1 MNLLHTR
8 LGPGGENKSVGCT
21 HITRKVCL
29 SPLNKNAIMDK
40 FLKHGMDKNKWMA
53 WAWMHINVNI
63 TRNIFPNITL
73 LNTT

>member
-1 MNLLHTR
+1 MV
-8 LGPGGENKSVGCT
+8 S
-21 HITRKVCL
+21 L

-53 WAWMHINVNI
+53 WAWMRINVNI
-63 TRNIFPNITL
+63 NIFPNIKL

>member
-1 MNLLHTR
+1 MNLLRTR
-8 LGPGGENKSVGCT
+8 LGQGGNKTAGCIY
-21 HITRKVCL
+21 ITRMVCL

-63 TRNIFPNITL
+63 NIF
-73 LNTT
+73 